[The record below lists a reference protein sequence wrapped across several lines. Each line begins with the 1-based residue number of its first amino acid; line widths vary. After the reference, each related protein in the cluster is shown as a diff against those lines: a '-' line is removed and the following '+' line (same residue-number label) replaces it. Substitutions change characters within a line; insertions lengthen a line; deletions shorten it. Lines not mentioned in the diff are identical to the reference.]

1 MLHDIVHEM
10 DPAERF
16 RYGQLLAHLA
26 SSDRNVTRDEMAFF
40 EQRLGATLLSPERRQ
55 QLRESLSVDLDLE
68 SLLSSMQP
76 RTIKLAL
83 RDACLMTLADRKI
96 DKEEKDILMRVGQVA
111 GLESKQVDLLL
122 DWVVEGYHWMQSG
135 YEKLEM

>member
-1 MLHDIVHEM
+1 MSHVMKWLFLS
-10 DPAERF
+10 R
-16 RYGQLLAHLA
+16 GLAL
-26 SSDRNVTRDEMAFF
+26 
-40 EQRLGATLLSPERRQ
+40 LLSPERQ

-96 DKEEKDILMRVGQVA
+96 DKEEKDILMRVGQ
-111 GLESKQVDLLL
+111 LLV
-122 DWVVEGYHWMQSG
+122 WNRNR
-135 YEKLEM
+135 

>member
-26 SSDRNVTRDEMAFF
+26 SSDRDVTRDEMAFF

-83 RDACLMTLADRKI
+83 RDAWD
-96 DKEEKDILMRVGQVA
+96 V
-111 GLESKQVDLLL
+111 SLLL
-122 DWVVEGYHWMQSG
+122 AVYNTVLHNHLHHHGKYNQPLMIDNIQQSSSTVWSN
-135 YEKLEM
+135 E

>member
-1 MLHDIVHEM
+1 
-10 DPAERF
+10 
-16 RYGQLLAHLA
+16 
-26 SSDRNVTRDEMAFF
+26 
-40 EQRLGATLLSPERRQ
+40 
-55 QLRESLSVDLDLE
+55 
-68 SLLSSMQP
+68 
-76 RTIKLAL
+76 
-83 RDACLMTLADRKI
+83 MTLADRKI